1 MTPAD
6 HRKHFAF
13 RNLCFSIF
21 VIYPK
26 YLINLKY
33 VEELFSEPLENL
45 VRVAFGSSSF
55 AMTCFINESLFEKN
69 MLILLRKK
77 KQLFFFTGLKIANLQ
92 RNPKLLDVHSKQDKY
107 EEGNSFVTVYI
118 RILI

>member
-1 MTPAD
+1 M
-6 HRKHFAF
+6 
-13 RNLCFSIF
+13 S
-21 VIYPK
+21 
-26 YLINLKY
+26 KY

-77 KQLFFFTGLKIANLQ
+77 KQLFFFYGIEDCQSTKKSQ
-92 RNPKLLDVHSKQDKY
+92 V
-107 EEGNSFVTVYI
+107 I
-118 RILI
+118 RRP

>member
-1 MTPAD
+1 M
-6 HRKHFAF
+6 
-13 RNLCFSIF
+13 
-21 VIYPK
+21 IYPK

-77 KQLFFFTGLKIANLQ
+77 KTIFFTGLKIANLQ

-107 EEGNSFVTVYI
+107 EEGNSFVAVYI

>member
-1 MTPAD
+1 M
-6 HRKHFAF
+6 
-13 RNLCFSIF
+13 
-21 VIYPK
+21 IYPK
-26 YLINLKY
+26 YLIDLKY

-45 VRVAFGSSSF
+45 VGVAFGSSSF

-77 KQLFFFTGLKIANLQ
+77 KQLFFFFTGLKIANLQ

-107 EEGNSFVTVYI
+107 EEGNSFVAVYI

>member
-1 MTPAD
+1 M
-6 HRKHFAF
+6 
-13 RNLCFSIF
+13 
-21 VIYPK
+21 IYPK
-26 YLINLKY
+26 YLIDLKY

-69 MLILLRKK
+69 LLILLRKK

-107 EEGNSFVTVYI
+107 EEGNSFVAVYI

>member
-1 MTPAD
+1 M
-6 HRKHFAF
+6 
-13 RNLCFSIF
+13 
-21 VIYPK
+21 IYPK

-45 VRVAFGSSSF
+45 VGVAFGSSSF

-77 KQLFFFTGLKIANLQ
+77 KKFFFTGLKIANLQ

-107 EEGNSFVTVYI
+107 EEGNSFVAVYI
-118 RILI
+118 RILIR

>member
-1 MTPAD
+1 M
-6 HRKHFAF
+6 
-13 RNLCFSIF
+13 
-21 VIYPK
+21 IYLK

-45 VRVAFGSSSF
+45 VRVAFGSSSY

-77 KQLFFFTGLKIANLQ
+77 KNFFTGLKIANLQ

-107 EEGNSFVTVYI
+107 EEGNSFVAVYI
-118 RILI
+118 RILIR

>member
-1 MTPAD
+1 MTKATND
-6 HRKHFAF
+6 TSRSQETFL
-13 RNLCFSIF
+13 RLGICFSIF

-33 VEELFSEPLENL
+33 VEEQFSEPLENL
-45 VRVAFGSSSF
+45 VRVAFGSSYF

-77 KQLFFFTGLKIANLQ
+77 NNFLYGIEDCQFTK
-92 RNPKLLDVHSKQDKY
+92 KS
-107 EEGNSFVTVYI
+107 
-118 RILI
+118 

>member
-1 MTPAD
+1 M
-6 HRKHFAF
+6 
-13 RNLCFSIF
+13 
-21 VIYPK
+21 IYPK

-77 KQLFFFTGLKIANLQ
+77 KQFFFTGLKIVNLQ
-92 RNPKLLDVHSKQDKY
+92 RNPKLLDFHSKQDKY
-107 EEGNSFVTVYI
+107 EEGNSFVAVYI